1 MKQLFQTPTPPDSL
15 VDAPDSSIISTD
27 STMNIPNPTDYSLSE
42 ILDYVSDFLQVTLFK
57 IQDTPV
63 TFMSII
69 IFLIFIIGFTY
80 LASFIKRFL
89 NDRVLPR
96 FISDSGLRYTLAR
109 MSQYV
114 IVIIGVFVSFQFL
127 GIDLTGL
134 AVIFGFLSVGI
145 GFGLQNITSNFI
157 SGLIVLFERPISV
170 GDRVE
175 VNGIEGDVEEIN
187 IRSTKVKTLQNISII
202 VPNSEFVSKD
212 VINYSHGDPSYLL
225 IVDVGVGY
233 GSDLDK
239 VIQALNEVAE
249 ENDHVLENPAHRI
262 HLRSFGDSA
271 WNMKLLVMIPDVKKR
286 YGVLNEINQEIVRKF
301 REYDIEIPFPQRDIN
316 FRNALQTESD
326 SDVDEGTNEKDQ
338 KEKNTSENNGG
349 KDSDSDDSK
358 KEANSDSKSK
368 PKKEK
373 KELESDSYSDVER
386 NPDKYNKKDKNSAST
401 SDDGN
406 EDDDGLREDSAKQ

>member
-27 STMNIPNPTDYSLSE
+27 STMNIPNPTDYSMSE
-42 ILDYVSDFLQVTLFK
+42 ILDYVTDFLQVTLFK

-69 IFLIFIIGFTY
+69 IFLIFLVGFTY

-225 IVDVGVGY
+225 IVDVGVAY
-233 GSDLDK
+233 GSDLDQ

-249 ENDHVLENPAHRI
+249 ENEHVLENPAHRI

-316 FRNALQTESD
+316 FRNPMPSD
-326 SDVDEGTNEKDQ
+326 SSDEETNEKDQ
-338 KEKNTSENNGG
+338 QEKNTSKSDGE
-349 KDSDSDDSK
+349 KDSDAKNSK
-358 KEANSDSKSK
+358 KE
-368 PKKEK
+368 KKEK

-386 NPDKYNKKDKNSAST
+386 NPDKYSKKDKNSAST